1 MRINYNSTRRP
12 PSPAIPISALRISRP
27 YPSFQRSA
35 SSLQNL
41 IANLELEFRVSPIRI
56 NELKFSNRKFSA
68 ILTKVRGFIPSVN
81 AFKLMSVPLAL
92 SHPRKP
98 LLPRSAD
105 REPQA
110 RVILIANTRLKS
122 ELSARDSSR
131 LQISNRERMA
141 IFHRAF
147 LAFCSFEPPAPA
159 EALAAVAC
167 PSRRAANRYTGI
179 RNRNNNAYRFSHF
192 QFHNRYRTRLLRSR
206 KFQRDAGFAPAV
218 AEFDFPTNSERPTKT
233 QLRSESSEWYH
244 PPPPWSILEATHREI
259 RISSLVQE
267 GALTWGT

>member
-1 MRINYNSTRRP
+1 MRISYNSTRRP

-27 YPSFQRSA
+27 PYPSFQRSA
-35 SSLQNL
+35 SILQNL

-68 ILTKVRGFIPSVN
+68 ILTKVRRFILSVN
-81 AFKLMSVPLAL
+81 VFKVMPVPLAL

-110 RVILIANTRLKS
+110 TELLIANTRLKS
-122 ELSARDSSR
+122 GLSGKDSSR
-131 LQISNRERMA
+131 LQISNRERMT

-147 LAFCSFEPPAPA
+147 LAFSSFEPPAPP

-167 PSRRAANRYTGI
+167 SSGRAANRYTGI
-179 RNRNNNAYRFSHF
+179 RNRNNANRFRLNFGANRPSGIIRLHRD
-192 QFHNRYRTRLLRSR
+192 QFWKPRIAKS
-206 KFQRDAGFAPAV
+206 
-218 AEFDFPTNSERPTKT
+218 EFRACFKKER
-233 QLRSESSEWYH
+233 
-244 PPPPWSILEATHREI
+244 
-259 RISSLVQE
+259 
-267 GALTWGT
+267 

>member
-1 MRINYNSTRRP
+1 VRIDYNSTRRP
-12 PSPAIPISALRISRP
+12 PAPAIPISALRISRP

-41 IANLELEFRVSPIRI
+41 IANLELEFRASPIRI

-68 ILTKVRGFIPSVN
+68 ILTKVRGFIPSAN
-81 AFKLMSVPLAL
+81 AFKVMSVPLAL
-92 SHPRKP
+92 PHPRKP

-110 RVILIANTRLKS
+110 VILIANTRLKS
-122 ELSARDSSR
+122 ELTSKDSSR

-167 PSRRAANRYTGI
+167 PSRRAANRYK
-179 RNRNNNAYRFSHF
+179 
-192 QFHNRYRTRLLRSR
+192 TRLLRPGSFSGMR
-206 KFQRDAGFAPAV
+206 A
-218 AEFDFPTNSERPTKT
+218 
-233 QLRSESSEWYH
+233 LH
-244 PPPPWSILEATHREI
+244 PPWRNSIFQQTASGPPRLNFGANRPSGIIRLHRGQFWKP
-259 RISSLVQE
+259 RIAKSEFRAWFKEQR
-267 GALTWGT
+267 

>member
-1 MRINYNSTRRP
+1 VRINYNSTRRP
-12 PSPAIPISALRISRP
+12 PSPAIPISALRLALRTASANEGESRVLCS
-27 YPSFQRSA
+27 SFQRSA

-41 IANLELEFRVSPIRI
+41 IANLELEFRASPIRI

-68 ILTKVRGFIPSVN
+68 ILTKVREFIPSVN
-81 AFKLMSVPLAL
+81 AFKVMSVPLAL

-110 RVILIANTRLKS
+110 TVILIANARLKS
-122 ELSARDSSR
+122 QLSGNDSSR

-147 LAFCSFEPPAPA
+147 LAFSRFEPPVPP
-159 EALAAVAC
+159 EAWAAVAC
-167 PSRRAANRYTGI
+167 PSWRAADRYTGI
-179 RNRNNNAYRFSHF
+179 GNRNHAYRFSHF
-192 QFHNRYRTRLLRSR
+192 QFHNRYKTRLLRSQR
-206 KFQRDAGFAPAV
+206 FQRDASIASAV
-218 AEFDFPTNSERPTKT
+218 AELDFPTNSEQPTKT

-244 PPPPWSILEATHREI
+244 PSPP
-259 RISSLVQE
+259 
-267 GALTWGT
+267 

>member
-1 MRINYNSTRRP
+1 VRINYNSTRRP

-27 YPSFQRSA
+27 YPSFRRSA

-81 AFKLMSVPLAL
+81 AFKVMSVPLAL

-110 RVILIANTRLKS
+110 TVILIANRRLKS
-122 ELSARDSSR
+122 ELSGKDSSR

-147 LAFCSFEPPAPA
+147 LAFSSFEPPAPP

-167 PSRRAANRYTGI
+167 SSWRAANRYTGI
-179 RNRNNNAYRFSHF
+179 RNRNNAYRFSRF
-192 QFHNRYRTRLLRSR
+192 QFHNRYKTCLLRPGSFSGMR
-206 KFQRDAGFAPAV
+206 ALHPPWRYSIFQL
-218 AEFDFPTNSERPTKT
+218 NSERPTKS

-244 PPPPWSILEATHREI
+244 PSPPWSILEATHREI

>member
-1 MRINYNSTRRP
+1 VRINYNSTRRP

-27 YPSFQRSA
+27 FPSFQRSA

-41 IANLELEFRVSPIRI
+41 IANLELEFRVRPIRI

-68 ILTKVRGFIPSVN
+68 ILTKARGFIPSVN
-81 AFKLMSVPLAL
+81 AFKVMSVPLAL

-110 RVILIANTRLKS
+110 TVVLIANTRLKF
-122 ELSARDSSR
+122 ELSSKDSSR

-147 LAFCSFEPPAPA
+147 LAFSSFEPPAPP

-167 PSRRAANRYTGI
+167 PSWRAANRYTGI

-206 KFQRDAGFAPAV
+206 KFQRDAGFASAV
-218 AEFDFPTNSERPTKT
+218 ANSIFQQTASGPPRLNFGANRSSGIIRLHTGQFWKPRIAKSEFRAWFKKER
-233 QLRSESSEWYH
+233 
-244 PPPPWSILEATHREI
+244 
-259 RISSLVQE
+259 
-267 GALTWGT
+267 